1 MYMYFHNIY
10 LKNEYKHLYVLTCC
24 GITFYLNEF
33 TKYVISAKNIK
44 NEKT

>member
-1 MYMYFHNIY
+1 MYFHNIY
-10 LKNEYKHLYVLTCC
+10 VKNEYKHLYVLTC